1 MSRSRNIEWVR
12 WAPELVIVQAFIT
25 IEPSARIIKHTAHQ
39 SLDSAICIS
48 KHDERWL
55 LFNSQSLKTR
65 VGALDML
72 APAGGALDK
81 PRNIPTAIS
90 LDVAVVYLISSYRK
104 WRFE

>member
-1 MSRSRNIEWVR
+1 MSKSKNIEWVR
-12 WAPELVIVQAFIT
+12 WTPELVIVQAFIT
-25 IEPSARIIKHTAHQ
+25 IEPSARVIKHTAHQ
-39 SLDSAICIS
+39 SLDSAISIS

-72 APAGGALDK
+72 APDGGADK

-90 LDVAVVYLISSYRK
+90 LDVAVGYLISSYRK